1 MSHLPV
7 SGTMARSAFGG
18 GAMAEAAVTF
28 ADLLRQLRG
37 RARLTQDEL
46 AEAAGVSFRTVSDLE
61 RAVAVSP
68 QRETVRRRAGGRH
81 LVRPERTRLEAAA
94 RGRTRP
100 GEPAPAAAEALRS
113 LPRDV

>member
-61 RAVAVSP
+61 RGVAVSP
-68 QRETVRRRAGGRH
+68 QRETVRRLADGLH
-81 LVRPERTRLEAAA
+81 LIGPDRTRFEAAP
-94 RGRTRP
+94 RGRARP
-100 GEPAPAAAEALRS
+100 GEPQAAAARA
-113 LPRDV
+113 